1 MYSLRTIVRHHPA
14 LCCLVAVNLTIWT
27 LLRLVT
33 VVSPAAGVSVLQA
46 CELPCSLGGLMH
58 RPWTLLTYF
67 WVHTDGWHLML
78 NMLCLWYFG
87 LKLPQ
92 GRGWKA
98 QWLYMAGGVGGGVLY
113 SLAGA
118 APGNMLIGS
127 SAAVLAIAVAVTA
140 VIPKRRIN
148 MPVLG
153 HLYLWWITA
162 ALLSVDVVSVAFGDY
177 AGHVAHLGG
186 ALTGLCAG
194 WQMRRWKFR
203 TIHPTT
209 TLEHSDISTE
219 QILSKI
225 RRSGHGS
232 LTPEERRIL
241 FKVSQG
247 K

>member
-1 MYSLRTIVRHHPA
+1 M
-14 LCCLVAVNLTIWT
+14 
-27 LLRLVT
+27 
-33 VVSPAAGVSVLQA
+33 
-46 CELPCSLGGLMH
+46 
-58 RPWTLLTYF
+58 
-67 WVHTDGWHLML
+67 
-78 NMLCLWYFG
+78 
-87 LKLPQ
+87 
-92 GRGWKA
+92 
-98 QWLYMAGGVGGGVLY
+98 
-113 SLAGA
+113 
-118 APGNMLIGS
+118 
-127 SAAVLAIAVAVTA
+127 LAIAVAVTA
-140 VIPKRRIN
+140 VIPKRKIY

-203 TIHPTT
+203 TIRPATR
-209 TLEHSDISTE
+209 LEHSDISTE